1 MEFLTNKFF
10 LIALTFIVFVGA
22 KTLQN
27 RTGVKLL
34 NPILI
39 AMIVIIG
46 FLCTFGIDYN
56 TYQEGGQY
64 IDIWLKPAVVAL
76 GVPLY
81 RQLKAIR
88 KQILPLLLA
97 ELAGC
102 VVGMVSVV
110 LVAKLMGASKEIIMS
125 LAPKAVTTPIA
136 MEISSAIGGIPSLTA
151 AVVVCTG
158 IFGGMAGFKIVK
170 LGHISSPMAGG
181 LSIGTAAHAIGTSTA
196 MERSER
202 YGAYSSLGLTLNG
215 LLTAILS
222 PIILSI
228 LGYIP

>member
-22 KTLQN
+22 KQLQN
-27 RTGVKLL
+27 RTGLKIL

-39 AMIVIIG
+39 SMIIIICI
-46 FLCTFGIDYN
+46 LCAFNIDYD

-81 RQLKAIR
+81 RQMKAIR

-102 VVGMVSVV
+102 VIGLISVV
-110 LVAKLMGASKEIIMS
+110 LVAKFMGASHEIVMS

-136 MEISSAIGGIPSLTA
+136 MEISNAIGGIPSLTA

-181 LSIGTAAHAIGTSTA
+181 LSVGTAAHAIGTSAA

-215 LLTAILS
+215 LFTALLS
-222 PIILSI
+222 PLILPL
-228 LGYIP
+228 LGY